1 MVNTIIT
8 LNYIQLGHMDFLKNV
23 DEFVVNKN
31 GGLVDNIVKALNVD
45 RNALDNG
52 KDWMII
58 LIHHAI

>member
-52 KDWMII
+52 KD
-58 LIHHAI
+58 